1 MFSPPSYIVR
11 KIPLRY
17 IIDNSFVIQEQPD
30 DENYFVDQQDNSLF
44 RQIRLLTYD
53 DSKYNKFIVFVDCS
67 IGKNYPDHMKT
78 LITKG
83 FKWGKQHFVPCERS
97 ASMVR
102 TAMLSFIDSRL
113 SRDLNQR
120 ITMDIEIGKTALSK
134 YYAYRGLMLSSCH
147 CLEDWYPKI
156 VIVPDAYRTIDGQ
169 RIEYVVDRVIS
180 YTDKNGNTFD
190 WKQKGI
196 AEGTRDIEINMFD
209 GCGIHHPQITEIVQE
224 KLGCKTMPTSILWR
238 APYIKGVTHSMDY
251 ESFFAE
257 NGVEY
262 ITDVWGI
269 RHDVR
274 PGSEP
279 MIIMTESMYKGKK
292 YFKRTGTSSDWDL
305 YWEKFKKYKHCI
317 GVAKWNFS
325 LDEEPLYTRAN
336 YQILQDLDLPY
347 EEFRKLASDSITW
360 FEKIADGD
368 PLYSY
373 CFLGLMADRHK
384 PLNAYAESVLKSP
397 SMLKEQGV
405 RNYIL
410 GLMDKYKDEFKCGKI
425 WLRGTFKFLVPD
437 LIALMQ
443 HIGGMSPNGCLGKD
457 EFYSFDRD
465 GVFSGERLIERNP
478 HISRSEHVI
487 LSATNNEMIQKYC
500 SHLVNVCM
508 INCWSITP
516 QRLNG
521 ADFDG
526 DLVLVLDDK
535 RLIAGVDR
543 SAPIVIDIE
552 DKITALEEEDTLEN
566 QYHMVMRGLKS
577 MIGEISNYATA
588 YHNKTPQTE
597 EQRKKYNEYVSL
609 LSVCNGKEID
619 RAKTGVA
626 YPVPRQIAKFG
637 RPLPYFMKYASPY
650 YSTLKQFN
658 RSFSNMNRLCFDI
671 EKWEKKVRYRRT
683 DKTFDYSIMIDKD
696 IPFDQDKFDAI
707 EKIYLEFCSETAE
720 LLKLY
725 KMTKQWS
732 KYEGQLKGVM
742 TKQEAA
748 EYEINWD
755 SYYGKYRSRCQAVCP
770 DTKELANYAVVL
782 CYQKYP
788 ARGKKFMWRMAPG
801 GIVENIKQESFAL
814 PSLDDSGEY
823 EYLGKRYS
831 FVAFNGDNQPE
842 REE

>member
-1 MFSPPSYIVR
+1 M
-11 KIPLRY
+11 
-17 IIDNSFVIQEQPD
+17 
-30 DENYFVDQQDNSLF
+30 
-44 RQIRLLTYD
+44 
-53 DSKYNKFIVFVDCS
+53 
-67 IGKNYPDHMKT
+67 G
-78 LITKG
+78 
-83 FKWGKQHFVPCERS
+83 
-97 ASMVR
+97 
-102 TAMLSFIDSRL
+102 
-113 SRDLNQR
+113 
-120 ITMDIEIGKTALSK
+120 
-134 YYAYRGLMLSSCH
+134 
-147 CLEDWYPKI
+147 
-156 VIVPDAYRTIDGQ
+156 
-169 RIEYVVDRVIS
+169 
-180 YTDKNGNTFD
+180 
-190 WKQKGI
+190 
-196 AEGTRDIEINMFD
+196 
-209 GCGIHHPQITEIVQE
+209 
-224 KLGCKTMPTSILWR
+224 
-238 APYIKGVTHSMDY
+238 
-251 ESFFAE
+251 
-257 NGVEY
+257 
-262 ITDVWGI
+262 
-269 RHDVR
+269 
-274 PGSEP
+274 
-279 MIIMTESMYKGKK
+279 MY
-292 YFKRTGTSSDWDL
+292 
-305 YWEKFKKYKHCI
+305 
-317 GVAKWNFS
+317 
-325 LDEEPLYTRAN
+325 
-336 YQILQDLDLPY
+336 
-347 EEFRKLASDSITW
+347 
-360 FEKIADGD
+360 
-368 PLYSY
+368 
-373 CFLGLMADRHK
+373 
-384 PLNAYAESVLKSP
+384 
-397 SMLKEQGV
+397 
-405 RNYIL
+405 
-410 GLMDKYKDEFKCGKI
+410 
-425 WLRGTFKFLVPD
+425 
-437 LIALMQ
+437 
-443 HIGGMSPNGCLGKD
+443 
-457 EFYSFDRD
+457 
-465 GVFSGERLIERNP
+465 
-478 HISRSEHVI
+478 
-487 LSATNNEMIQKYC
+487 
-500 SHLVNVCM
+500 
-508 INCWSITP
+508 
-516 QRLNG
+516 
-521 ADFDG
+521 DG
-526 DLVLVLDDK
+526 DLVLVLNDN
-535 RLIAGVDR
+535 RLISGVNR

-588 YHNKTPQTE
+588 YHNKTPQTEEQRKKYNEYVSLLSVCNGKEIDRAKTGVAYKTPQTE

-707 EKIYLEFCSETAE
+707 EKIYLGFCSETAE

-732 KYEGQLKGVM
+732 KYEGQLKGIM